1 MLSRFE
7 PPKEKEMT
15 TTDITTMFLTFAKF
29 VPQRSCKHG
38 SFIKKKVFLSDS
50 SVKTIFKKPLTWQI
64 L

>member
-15 TTDITTMFLTFAKF
+15 TTEITTMFLTFAKF
-29 VPQRSCKHG
+29 VPQRSRKHG
-38 SFIKKKVFLSDS
+38 SFIKTVFLSDS
-50 SVKTIFKKPLTWQI
+50 SVTTIFKKPLTWQI